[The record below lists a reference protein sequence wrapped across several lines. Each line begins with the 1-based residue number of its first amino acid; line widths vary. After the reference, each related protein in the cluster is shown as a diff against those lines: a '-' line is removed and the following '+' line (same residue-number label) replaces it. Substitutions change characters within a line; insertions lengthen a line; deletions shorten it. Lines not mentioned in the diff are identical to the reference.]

1 MLKSL
6 LYNAELRRNAWLELS
21 RFRLIIMPVVIGALF
36 FLMALSKKNRWLIPL
51 EKFQIISM
59 LIFVLLIFV
68 WGTKKVSESV
78 ISEVNGKTWESQRI
92 TLITPGEMLVGKLF
106 GSAIYPWYG
115 GLFCII
121 AYVVASLYWIRTA
134 AHLKLLLIMILI
146 GLLGH
151 AVALLISLIS
161 IRQNRHEAKI
171 RSSPALFLPMGL
183 LFILTLKTIFGTY
196 AENNWFLEFSN
207 MNPPTFRW
215 YVFEFLHSDLM
226 LLSLILFLS
235 WAILGAYRL
244 IRSELLFSNGPWA
257 WICFMAMLMLYC
269 SGFVG
274 HVRGLDL
281 SEALTAGLCLSFGIG
296 IFMTYLM
303 ALLEKKDILMFRS
316 LGDKIRH
323 RQWKALLENLPLWMI
338 SLFMSLPLWVII
350 FVTLLRKNGLALPD
364 EIGGLSAIYFVN
376 LLCFVLRDLGILT
389 YFDMNEKHRKT
400 NMLSLILL
408 FACLYIFPILLAESL
423 NADELLP
430 IFAPVFHSSILNGTL
445 PVLAQMVFVFSHL
458 WKRWKI
464 RNQMG

>member
-21 RFRLIIMPVVIGALF
+21 RFRLIIMPVIIALL
-36 FLMALSKKNRWLIPL
+36 FLLVFSNVSKAAMHP
-51 EKFQIISM
+51 EDFQIISM
-59 LIFVLLIFV
+59 VVFVLLIFG
-68 WGTKKVSESV
+68 WGTKNVSESV
-78 ISEVNGKTWESQRI
+78 IAEVNGKTWDSQRI
-92 TLITPGEMLVGKLF
+92 TLISPGEMLVGKLF
-106 GSAIYPWYG
+106 GSAVYSWYG

-121 AYVVASLYWIRTA
+121 SYVVASMYGVRTA
-134 AHLKLLLIMILI
+134 AHLKLLVMMILI

-151 AVALLISLIS
+151 AVALLISLVS
-161 IRQNRHEAKI
+161 IKQNGHETKI
-171 RSSPALFLPMGL
+171 RNSPALFLPMGL
-183 LFILTLKTIFGTY
+183 LFVLTLKVIYSTY
-196 AENNWFLEFSN
+196 AEVNWFLKFSH
-207 MNPPTFRW
+207 MKPPIFRW
-215 YVFEFLHSDLM
+215 YVFEFSHGDLM
-226 LLSLILFLS
+226 LLSLILFLF

-257 WICFMAMLMLYC
+257 WILFMAMLMLYC

-274 HVRGLDL
+274 HVQGLDL

-350 FVTLLRKNGLALPD
+350 FITLLRKNGLALPD

-408 FACLYIFPILLAESL
+408 FPCLYLFPALLAEL
-423 NADELLP
+423 LGADDLLP

-445 PVLAQMVFVFSHL
+445 PVLAQMLFVFFRL
-458 WKRWKI
+458 RKRWKI